1 MGWGALGLGLS
12 LRELGRLLWR
22 LLHGVVVGHGGG
34 LRDRGVDTVGL
45 LAVGVD
51 YGMATRYA
59 YGCGVG
65 GRLRPLLRH
74 LVRHGGWGLAVTSH
88 VLRLGRKGGRHT
100 RPGVNGASR
109 IKNSILRL
117 SIL

>member
-1 MGWGALGLGLS
+1 MVVSHGRGLS
-12 LRELGRLLWR
+12 
-22 LLHGVVVGHGGG
+22 
-34 LRDRGVDTVGL
+34 DRGVDTVGC

-51 YGMATRYA
+51 YGMGTRYA
-59 YGCGVG
+59 YGCWVG

-74 LVRHGGWGLAVTSH
+74 LVRHGWWGLAVTAH

-100 RPGVNGASR
+100 WAGVNGASR

-117 SIL
+117 SIHEIGCWIMMYKNLIRIRGLLLLLL